1 MALVVFA
8 CSVQTR
14 QGHLLSAKC
23 TPFGTHTARGH
34 TGANGIN
41 RRGQRNI
48 FYKSTKCLRLSKS
61 AATCSN
67 RVAAATRGLV
77 IYSFYIEHTFCRRN
91 CQLLQTPV
99 SVAVPNFVGS
109 AELHPLLMGRCR
121 ELFIA
126 IKRRFSRV
134 IIFPST
140 TPICTPR
147 KEKKMADRGTPLA
160 TGVGELC
167 KTTFFLC
174 GTLIYRRC
182 SGR

>member
-1 MALVVFA
+1 MLKTNTPRHDEDDATRRKIHRSNPTVRPSRAVKPERHLVALVVFA

-67 RVAAATRGLV
+67 RVAAATRRLV

-109 AELHPLLMGRCR
+109 AELRPQNAH
-121 ELFIA
+121 
-126 IKRRFSRV
+126 
-134 IIFPST
+134 
-140 TPICTPR
+140 
-147 KEKKMADRGTPLA
+147 
-160 TGVGELC
+160 
-167 KTTFFLC
+167 
-174 GTLIYRRC
+174 Y
-182 SGR
+182 